1 MSTPLI
7 CIALLGF
14 LVVGLGFAVSMTRS
28 KTETMFGS
36 STDPEDIL
44 YKMTRAHGNTA
55 EYAPI
60 IALLIFVLSQS
71 SQSQWVIWCM
81 ILATFFRYLI
91 VAGIIFPKTMDTVN
105 PMRFIGALGTYLTG
119 FGLCAAVLLQ
129 ALNT

>member
-91 VAGIIFPKTMDTVN
+91 VVGIIFPKTMDTAN

>member
-91 VAGIIFPKTMDTVN
+91 VAGIIFPKTMDTAN

>member
-14 LVVGLGFAVSMTRS
+14 LLVGLGFSVSMTRA
-28 KTETMFGS
+28 KTETNFGS
-36 STDPEDIL
+36 ATNPEDIL
-44 YKMTRAHGNTA
+44 YKMIRAHGNTA

-60 IALLIFVLSQS
+60 IALLIFVLYQAT
-71 SQSQWVIWCM
+71 QAEWVMWCM
-81 ILATFFRYLI
+81 MLATFFRYLI
-91 VAGIIFPKTMDTVN
+91 VAGIIFPKTMDARN

>member
-28 KTETMFGS
+28 KTETNFGS
-36 STDPEDIL
+36 NTDPEDIL

-71 SQSQWVIWCM
+71 SQSEWVIWCM

-91 VAGIIFPKTMDTVN
+91 VAGIIFPKTMDTAN